1 MIYGFS
7 FWLIILGVLG
17 AANLIISRKPEAKE
31 IIDKLV
37 PYQGWFGFA
46 SFVWGIFTILRAL
59 SWMSAF
65 GMGFG
70 ITVLAIGIIL
80 MLLGAILG
88 VGVAKTFIK
97 NKDAQKKMMKVVDKL
112 IPFQGTLG
120 FIAIFLGIW
129 GIISSFILM

>member
-1 MIYGFS
+1 
-7 FWLIILGVLG
+7 
-17 AANLIISRKPEAKE
+17 
-31 IIDKLV
+31 
-37 PYQGWFGFA
+37 
-46 SFVWGIFTILRAL
+46 
-59 SWMSAF
+59 MSAF